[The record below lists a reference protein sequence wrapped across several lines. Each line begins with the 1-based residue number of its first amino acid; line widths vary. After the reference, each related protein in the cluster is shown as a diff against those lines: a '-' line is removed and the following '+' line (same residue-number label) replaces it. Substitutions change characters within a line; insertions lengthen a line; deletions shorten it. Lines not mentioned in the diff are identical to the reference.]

1 MATRTFK
8 NAFLSVAAVDLSS
21 HIASVS
27 ITTAKDTPEDT
38 AMGDDS
44 RSYRADGLRDA
55 QLAVTWRADDAAG
68 AVSATLWTHYTAGTV
83 AAMIFRPDAGVVATA
98 NPEYTF
104 NAILT
109 SDVPIGGSVGD
120 IQDDASG
127 FQVTGDVA
135 RATA

>member
-8 NAFLSVAAVDLSS
+8 NAFLTVATVDLSS
-21 HIASVS
+21 HINSVS
-27 ITTAKDTPEDT
+27 LTPDKDVPEDT

-44 RSYRADGLRDA
+44 RSFRPDGLRNATLD
-55 QLAVTWRADDAAG
+55 VTWNSDDAAG

-83 AAMIFRPDAGVVATA
+83 AAIVLRPDANPIGVT

-104 NAILT
+104 DAILT
-109 SDVPIGGSVGD
+109 SDVPVGGAAGD
-120 IQDDASG
+120 LQTGSTS

-135 RATA
+135 RATV